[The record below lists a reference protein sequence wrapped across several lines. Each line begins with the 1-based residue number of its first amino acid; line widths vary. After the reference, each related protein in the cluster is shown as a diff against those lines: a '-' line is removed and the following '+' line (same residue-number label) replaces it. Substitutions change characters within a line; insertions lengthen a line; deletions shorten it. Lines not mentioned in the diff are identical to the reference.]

1 MSRAFASEQSGATF
15 WKNSELV
22 DARKSKARVGVRER
36 RSFEVRLVRLLSG
49 GILRLL
55 GGVG

>member
-1 MSRAFASEQSGATF
+1 MSRASEQSGATF
-15 WKNSELV
+15 CKNSELV
-22 DARKSKARVGVRER
+22 DARKSEARVGVRER